1 MKHFEPQDGDRSL
14 AADAHRFDLTGDPY
28 TLSFPPLCPNCGGR
42 ASGSLLIRKI
52 FRRTH
57 TGSSGRTTYEFAN
70 ARVPFCAACIARHES
85 ELERPSALARIV
97 ARFATEATIPAVFA
111 GATGI
116 FFLKEAVRKSAQFGP
131 SSMTIPGIV
140 ALVCLLIAGACLLS
154 AWQSNAR
161 SDIPPQTSVT
171 LAFDFGDEFSA
182 LFDVPHR
189 TYAIRDATFAEA
201 FGAANVARQWDP
213 ASPRTR
219 EASRHRTV
227 VYVAFGI
234 LLVATALWSLFAP
247 G

>member
-1 MKHFEPQDGDRSL
+1 MKHFEPQDGARSL
-14 AADAHRFDLTGDPY
+14 AADAHRFELTGDPY
-28 TLSFPPLCPNCGGR
+28 ALAFPPLCPNCGGA

-57 TGSSGRTTYEFAN
+57 AGSNDRTTYEIAN

-97 ARFATEATIPAVFA
+97 ARFATEATIPAIFA
-111 GATGI
+111 GATGA

-140 ALVCLLIAGACLLS
+140 ALVCLLIAAACLLS
-154 AWQSNAR
+154 AWHSNEQSE
-161 SDIPPQTSVT
+161 IPPQTSVT
-171 LAFDFGDEFSA
+171 LAFDFGDEHSA
-182 LFDVPHR
+182 LFDGAHR
-189 TYAIRDATFAEA
+189 TYAIRDGTFAEA
-201 FGAANVARQWDP
+201 FIAANAERQWDP
-213 ASPRTR
+213 ASPRAR